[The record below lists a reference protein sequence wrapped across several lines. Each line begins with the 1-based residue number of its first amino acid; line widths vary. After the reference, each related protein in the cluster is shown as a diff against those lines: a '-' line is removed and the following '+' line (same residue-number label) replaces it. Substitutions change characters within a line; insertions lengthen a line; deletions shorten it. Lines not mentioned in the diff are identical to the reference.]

1 MKTDYITAS
10 STLPP
15 YLAYPR
21 FLLGMDLR
29 LITKEVYCI
38 LLDMTVNDEASVDK
52 HGRRYLTFIN
62 PEIAKLI
69 DRTPSTV
76 GHALAELER
85 VGLVKRHWVSR
96 TPVNANWKMSFFAG
110 MGCHFLAVSMRW
122 VCSLDYPLLVGLKP
136 VKS

>member
-1 MKTDYITAS
+1 MNTDYITS
-10 STLPP
+10 GSTLPP

-38 LLDMTVNDEASVDK
+38 LLDMTMSGEASVDK
-52 HGRRYLTFIN
+52 HGRCYLTFIN

-76 GHALAELER
+76 GHALAELEAT
-85 VGLVKRHWVSR
+85 GLVKRQ
-96 TPVNANWKMSFFAG
+96 
-110 MGCHFLAVSMRW
+110 
-122 VCSLDYPLLVGLKP
+122 LVGRSPTQPYHTYVKLP
-136 VKS
+136 VTEDTP

>member
-1 MKTDYITAS
+1 MKTDYITRG

-15 YLAYPR
+15 YLAYPW

-29 LITKEVYCI
+29 LSTKEIYVI
-38 LLDMTVNDEASVDK
+38 LLDMTLNGEANVDK

-76 GHALAELER
+76 GHALTELEA
-85 VGLVKRHWVSR
+85 VGLVKRR
-96 TPVNANWKMSFFAG
+96 
-110 MGCHFLAVSMRW
+110 
-122 VCSLDYPLLVGLKP
+122 LVGRSPTQPYHTYIKLPIVEGKP
-136 VKS
+136 

>member
-38 LLDMTVNDEASVDK
+38 LLDMTVNGEGNVDK
-52 HGRRYLTFIN
+52 HGRRYPAFYNKTVA
-62 PEIAKLI
+62 EII

-76 GHALAELER
+76 AQSLRELEA
-85 VGLVKRHWVSR
+85 VGLVEKKLIALH
-96 TPVNANWKMSFFAG
+96 TPYHIYIKLPAG
-110 MGCHFLAVSMRW
+110 ENE
-122 VCSLDYPLLVGLKP
+122 P
-136 VKS
+136 